1 MNQPVI
7 TLWSDAQYFSP
18 WVMSVY
24 VSLMEKGVPF
34 TLETVDL
41 EQQANLNPT
50 WPGYGVTRR
59 VPLLEIDGFALSE
72 SSAID
77 EYLEERFAPPTWER
91 LYPFDRE
98 KRAQARQL
106 QAWIRSGLVG
116 LRAARPTDVIFA
128 AARRPPL
135 DESVQREVNS
145 LFSLAQSLL
154 AQGSQNLFGEWCIA
168 DSDLALMLN
177 RLVMHGDTV
186 PPRLAEYAG
195 FQWQRA
201 SVQRFVALS
210 AKAAAG

>member
-1 MNQPVI
+1 MNQPAI
-7 TLWSDAQYFSP
+7 TLWSDAHYFSP

-24 VSLMEKGVPF
+24 VALMEKGVPF
-34 TLETVDL
+34 TLKTVDL
-41 EQQANLNPT
+41 SQQEHLNPE

-59 VPLLEIDGFALSE
+59 VPLLEADGFVLSE

-91 LYPFDRE
+91 LYPVDRE
-98 KRAQARQL
+98 KRAQARQI
-106 QAWIRSGLVG
+106 QAWVRSGLSG
-116 LRAARPTDVIFA
+116 LRAARPTEVIFA
-128 AARRPPL
+128 GSRFPPL
-135 DESVQREVNS
+135 DEAVQREADS

-154 AQGSQNLFGEWCIA
+154 APGQQNLFGEWCIA

-177 RLVMHGDTV
+177 RLAMHGDPV
-186 PPRLAEYAG
+186 PPRLVEYAD

-210 AKAAAG
+210 AKAATG